1 MISLSLSLSLTQT
14 HIYTH
19 AHKHTYIHTHTHTH
33 TQSAKQTS
41 GMTNGA
47 DIHVR
52 MDNGNETDRQ
62 AYPYTYCK
70 INLLGVYKF
79 FELFNFV

>member
-1 MISLSLSLSLTQT
+1 
-14 HIYTH
+14 
-19 AHKHTYIHTHTHTH
+19 
-33 TQSAKQTS
+33 
-41 GMTNGA
+41 MTNGA